1 MLSPPEDA
9 RLGRHRTNFRRALA
23 GLRYWFAWARELV
36 ALVREITNEDLL
48 CSFLNGIR
56 PLQAI
61 TEHRRLKVGWDSRMS
76 MFLDIVA
83 ALLALGMATTWVLT
97 GGEKLPPDWALRTG
111 STDKVT

>member
-1 MLSPPEDA
+1 MPAHSCSLIFEGDVF
-9 RLGRHRTNFRRALA
+9 RIVRTSDQRKRS
-23 GLRYWFAWARELV
+23 GELV
-36 ALVREITNEDLL
+36 ALVPEITNEDLL
-48 CSFLNGIR
+48 CSFLNGTR

-61 TEHRRLKVGWDSRMS
+61 LTIVGLRSDGDSRMS

-83 ALLALGMATTWVLT
+83 ALLACGMATAWVLT